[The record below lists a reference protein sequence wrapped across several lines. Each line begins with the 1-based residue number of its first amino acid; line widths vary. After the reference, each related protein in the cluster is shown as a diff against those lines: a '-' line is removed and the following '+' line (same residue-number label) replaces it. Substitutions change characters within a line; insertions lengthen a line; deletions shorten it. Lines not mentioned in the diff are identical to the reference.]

1 MEFKS
6 YINKMLMLS
15 AAAVAMS
22 MTLLSCSDNDVN
34 EMVSPVEPDDSKEYV
49 IEVEEGMAM
58 PENLFLAVPAT
69 TDCDQNVVNALLAID
84 KVTDV

>member
-1 MEFKS
+1 MEFKN

-49 IEVEEGMAM
+49 IEVKKAWQC
-58 PENLFLAVPAT
+58 LKTCSWQFLPPP
-69 TDCDQNVVNALLAID
+69 I
-84 KVTDV
+84 VTRMSSMLC